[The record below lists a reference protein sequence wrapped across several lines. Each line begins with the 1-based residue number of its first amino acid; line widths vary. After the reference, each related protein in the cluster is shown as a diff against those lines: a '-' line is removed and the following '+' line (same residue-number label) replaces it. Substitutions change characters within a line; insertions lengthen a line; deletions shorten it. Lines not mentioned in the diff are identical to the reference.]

1 MLRTQVYAPLAI
13 AQGMTD
19 ICPNDWFTRV
29 VPLNVECWFCSGTRE
44 ACALAFSK
52 VKSDFIKSALRPF
65 VGLRE
70 PKVFAVRV
78 R

>member
-1 MLRTQVYAPLAI
+1 VEF
-13 AQGMTD
+13 
-19 ICPNDWFTRV
+19 WFY
-29 VPLNVECWFCSGTRE
+29 SGTRE

-70 PKVFAVRV
+70 PKVFRFVSDKARS
-78 R
+78 RQINS